1 MLVSLHGIRAHTHGI
16 SKHLNTVIVGSFA
29 VTPKQRHNLFQ
40 YRIGIFR
47 HGDHAVP
54 IDSDVVFHGVIYET
68 LLKDYKGNAA
78 VCVVFPQCFHDS
90 GDCFGLDVLKM
101 MQHKKRLMEYMTEVL
116 PTMNIKRKMANF
128 ARDQPVNLLM
138 DADADYMAELSM
150 DALLHS
156 DENDGET
163 GTDPELDEILDYVL
177 DKIIELLEYAVPR
190 YCEAKGKTEDELTA
204 EDGKIIFDR
213 VMKLSSENTLC
224 AIMLGQQF
232 PEIHEIS
239 HDMCTA
245 EDFGKKRN
253 SNDYKNFIN
262 HWYHLKT
269 EIGAMLSFESLSEY
283 TECLDNE
290 EADYRILRN
299 AYYESLNE
307 VDAQIFT
314 LCEAGYK
321 QEEITQ
327 MLGY

>member
-1 MLVSLHGIRAHTHGI
+1 MDII
-16 SKHLNTVIVGSFA
+16 DF
-29 VTPKQRHNLFQ
+29 TPEQVDILKAGFQ
-40 YRIGIFR
+40 DF
-47 HGDHAVP
+47 D
-54 IDSDVVFHGVIYET
+54 FT
-68 LLKDYKGNAA
+68 K
-78 VCVVFPQCFHDS
+78 
-90 GDCFGLDVLKM
+90 VLPLTPENDFSPEEAKAKADF
-101 MQHKKRLMEYMTEVL
+101 KKRLMEYMTEVL
-116 PTMNIKRKMANF
+116 PTMNIKRNMANF

-150 DALLHS
+150 EALLHS
-156 DENDGET
+156 DENGDET
-163 GTDPELDEILDYVL
+163 GTDPESDEILDYVL
-177 DKIIELLEYAVPR
+177 DKIIELLEYAVQR
-190 YCEAKGKTEDELTA
+190 YCEAKGKTEEELTA

-213 VMKLSSENTLC
+213 VMKLISENTLC

-283 TECLDNE
+283 TECLDSE

-307 VDAQIFT
+307 VDARIFT

-321 QEEITQ
+321 QEEIAQ
-327 MLGY
+327 ILGYKSQATVAKHLKSMRSQLDTFLDDSQA